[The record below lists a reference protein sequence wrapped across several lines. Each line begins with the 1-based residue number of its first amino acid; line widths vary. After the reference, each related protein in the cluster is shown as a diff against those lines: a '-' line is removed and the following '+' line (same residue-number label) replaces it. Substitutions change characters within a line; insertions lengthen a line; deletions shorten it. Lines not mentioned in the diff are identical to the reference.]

1 MGHRLR
7 PVLVPLVLSMLLTAC
22 AADNGGEPGGADS
35 DGAGSGD
42 GPILIGVNVEQSG
55 GASVQGQAYV
65 NAVTLLVEQINADG
79 GILGRDVELEIVDNA
94 TDQTEAVTLTNQLV
108 QQGVV
113 AMIGPGTSPTTL
125 AAMDVILDS
134 GIPTISMG
142 SSDVISDPASEHPNV
157 FKTPQRG
164 SLQAE
169 ELVAHFEEV
178 GIESVGLIAVNNA
191 YGDNGVESMQAL
203 ADEGAIELVGVERFE
218 AEDTSMVAQL
228 NNLLGAG
235 AEAILCWA
243 IPPGAPTVRRNAVE
257 NLGIDVPMYF
267 DAGAGAELFIELAGE
282 AANDA
287 FIVHPKTLIWDDV
300 ATDDPQTEALQAFG
314 EAYTAEY
321 GQMSGFAGY
330 AWDALGLLRAAIED
344 SGDTTPEAIISGLEG
359 LGEYVGVTGTFEI
372 TAEDH
377 QGLGEGDM
385 VILQVEDGD
394 WIPVSAGG

>member
-1 MGHRLR
+1 
-7 PVLVPLVLSMLLTAC
+7 
-22 AADNGGEPGGADS
+22 
-35 DGAGSGD
+35 
-42 GPILIGVNVEQSG
+42 
-55 GASVQGQAYV
+55 
-65 NAVTLLVEQINADG
+65 
-79 GILGRDVELEIVDNA
+79 
-94 TDQTEAVTLTNQLV
+94 
-108 QQGVV
+108 
-113 AMIGPGTSPTTL
+113 
-125 AAMDVILDS
+125 
-134 GIPTISMG
+134 
-142 SSDVISDPASEHPNV
+142 
-157 FKTPQRG
+157 
-164 SLQAE
+164 
-169 ELVAHFEEV
+169 
-178 GIESVGLIAVNNA
+178 
-191 YGDNGVESMQAL
+191 
-203 ADEGAIELVGVERFE
+203 
-218 AEDTSMVAQL
+218 
-228 NNLLGAG
+228 
-235 AEAILCWA
+235 
-243 IPPGAPTVRRNAVE
+243 
-257 NLGIDVPMYF
+257 MYF

-385 VILQVEDGD
+385 VVLQVEDGD

>member
-1 MGHRLR
+1 MAHRLR
-7 PVLVPLVLSMLLTAC
+7 HVPIPLVLIMLITGC
-22 AADNGGEPGGADS
+22 AAEGGGEPTDADGG
-35 DGAGSGD
+35 GNGD
-42 GPILIGVNVEQSG
+42 GPIVIGVNVEQSG

-65 NAVTLLVEQINADG
+65 NAVTLLAEQINDDG
-79 GILGRDVELEIVDNA
+79 GILGRPLELEIVDNA

-125 AAMDVILDS
+125 AAMDVILES

-142 SSDVISDPASEHPNV
+142 SSDAISDPASEHPNV

-164 SLQAE
+164 TLLAE
-169 ELVAHFEEV
+169 ELVAHFDEV
-178 GIESVGLIAVNNA
+178 GIDSVGLIAVNNA

-218 AEDTSMVAQL
+218 ADDTSMVAQL

-257 NLGIDVPMYF
+257 SLGVDVPMYF

-300 ATDDPQTEALQAFG
+300 ATDDPQAEVLQAFG

-321 GQMSGFAGY
+321 GEMSGFAGY

-344 SGDTTPEAIISGLEG
+344 SGDTTPEAIVSGLEN
-359 LGEYVGVTGTFEI
+359 LGEYVGVTGSFEI

-385 VILQVEDGD
+385 VILQVADGD
-394 WIPVSAGG
+394 WVPVSAGG

>member
-1 MGHRLR
+1 MAHRLN
-7 PVLVPLVLSMLLTAC
+7 PVVVVLMLSTLLAAC
-22 AADNGGEPGGADS
+22 AAEGGGEPGGTDS
-35 DGAGSGD
+35 DGGGGD

-65 NAVTLLVEQINADG
+65 NAVTLLAEQINADG

-125 AAMDVILDS
+125 AAMDVILES

-142 SSDVISDPASEHPNV
+142 SSDTISDPASEHPNV

-164 SLQAE
+164 SLLAE

-178 GIESVGLIAVNNA
+178 GIERVGLIAVNNA

-203 ADEGAIELVGVERFE
+203 ADEGGIELVGVERFE
-218 AEDTSMVAQL
+218 PDDTSMVAQL

-243 IPPGAPTVRRNAVE
+243 IPPGAPTVQRNAVE
-257 NLGIDVPMYF
+257 NLGIEIPRYF

-282 AANDA
+282 AANGA
-287 FIVHPKTLIWDDV
+287 FIIHPKTLIWDDV
-300 ATDDPQTEALQAFG
+300 PTDDPQAEVLRAFG

-321 GQMSGFAGY
+321 GEMSGFAGY
-330 AWDALGLLRAAIED
+330 AWDALGLLRAAIEE
-344 SGDTTPEAIISGLEG
+344 SGDTTPEAIITGLES
-359 LGEYVGVTGTFEI
+359 LGEYVGVTGTFEL
-372 TAEDH
+372 TEEDH

-394 WIPVSAGG
+394 WIPVSTGG